1 MLRSAARFR
10 LMIVYSGLDLDY
22 FRSTLSLAGSQVS
35 DADSL
40 PFGLDFAQECLA
52 EEEDSAQDT

>member
-1 MLRSAARFR
+1 
-10 LMIVYSGLDLDY
+10 MIVYSGLDLDY